1 MFPTSRTN
9 ISTSLTSDLT
19 GRSRILTA
27 FLMTILLSSSWA
39 WGHSTLIERIQKTQ
53 NSIVT
58 VQTELTKIMHTSPPR
73 SATFQRT
80 GAGLIIDPSGIIV
93 TNTHIIINAPF
104 IFVILKDGTKL
115 PAQVLFASGNYDF
128 SFLRIQPPYHL
139 QSVKWADSSRIAI
152 GDPIIAIGNADFDLK
167 SILSGHIKSIIQSVS
182 TGTNDFLELDLDL
195 YRGDSG
201 GPVLDDQGRLLGL
214 IMGQRESQQNSSIA
228 IAANKIHQQYLQYKR
243 NLP

>member
-1 MFPTSRTN
+1 MSPASRT
-9 ISTSLTSDLT
+9 IAILCLITQGIIPSYAWSETS
-19 GRSRILTA
+19 
-27 FLMTILLSSSWA
+27 
-39 WGHSTLIERIQKTQ
+39 LIERIQKTQ

-58 VQTELTKIMHTSPPR
+58 VRTQLTKIMHTSPPK

-128 SFLRIQPPYHL
+128 SFLRVQPPHPL
-139 QSVKWADSSRIAI
+139 QSVKWADSSRIGI
-152 GDPIIAIGNADFDLK
+152 GDPIIAIGNADFDHS

-182 TGTNDFLELDLDL
+182 TGANDFLELDLDL
-195 YRGDSG
+195 YQGDSG
-201 GPVLDDQGRLLGL
+201 GPILDYQGRLLGL
-214 IMGQRESQQNSSIA
+214 IMAKRESQQNSSIA
-228 IAANKIHQQYLQYKR
+228 IASNKIHQQYLQYKR

>member
-1 MFPTSRTN
+1 MSLRAKRSNLLKRLPRRLRLLAMTQCVL
-9 ISTSLTSDLT
+9 LTS
-19 GRSRILTA
+19 SV
-27 FLMTILLSSSWA
+27 WA
-39 WGHSTLIERIQKTQ
+39 QPSLIERIQKTQ

-58 VQTELTKIMHTSPPR
+58 VRTELTKIMHTAPPR

-128 SFLRIQPPYHL
+128 SFLRVQPPHPL
-139 QSVKWADSSRIAI
+139 GSVKWADSSRIAI
-152 GDPIIAIGNADFDLK
+152 GDPIIAIGNADFDHS

-182 TGTNDFLELDLDL
+182 MDTRDFLELDLDL
-195 YRGDSG
+195 YQGDSG
-201 GPVLDDQGRLLGL
+201 GPILDYQGRLLGL
-214 IMGQRESQQNSSIA
+214 IMAKRESQQNSSIA
-228 IAANKIHQQYLQYKR
+228 IASNKIHQQYLQYKR

>member
-1 MFPTSRTN
+1 MFPTSRT
-9 ISTSLTSDLT
+9 I
-19 GRSRILTA
+19 
-27 FLMTILLSSSWA
+27 TILHALRCTQVYCVSA
-39 WGHSTLIERIQKTQ
+39 LDALGRDSTLIDRIQNTQ

-58 VQTELTKIMHTSPPR
+58 VRTELTKIMHTSPPR
-73 SATFQRT
+73 TATFQRT

-128 SFLRIQPPYHL
+128 SFLRIQPPHPL
-139 QSVKWADSSRIAI
+139 QSVKWADSSLISI
-152 GDPIIAIGNADFDLK
+152 GEPIIAIGNSDFDNQ

-195 YRGDSG
+195 YHGDSG
-201 GPVLDDQGRLLGL
+201 GPILDDQGRLLGL
-214 IMGQRESQQNSSIA
+214 IMAKTGIPAKFQHSHRFQQNPPTVFA
-228 IAANKIHQQYLQYKR
+228 I
-243 NLP
+243 